1 MPKNKRFQCSIS
13 LYKFGFKNEKM
24 DDYSAKMGNKM
35 LKMKTC
41 CPCSIWVAKKWRFKC
56 QNDLLGKN
64 AGVKAYLKLTPGYK
78 GSVFGAIKLIWRD
91 LLYLPSS
98 PIEAWDKNT
107 KNWAALK
114 WAYDRKDNHLCV

>member
-1 MPKNKRFQCSIS
+1 MTTVPKWATK
-13 LYKFGFKNEKM
+13 G
-24 DDYSAKMGNKM
+24 
-35 LKMKTC
+35 LKWKH
-41 CPCSIWVAKKWRFKC
+41 VALAQFELPKKWRFKC

-114 WAYDRKDNHLCV
+114 WAYYRKYNHLCV